1 MGAIHIFIMID
12 MQLINQNLQTNKKH
26 FHTGSFTNNINKTPP
41 QKSLSKQGFQLQLI
55 SFSGGFITYFYF
67 LLFADHHHSSYT
79 RQRSYPEIPS
89 PTKTPSICSS
99 YSTTHFKY
107 DDDIHR
113 HSISPPL
120 TNRHSPP
127 TLIRSDVLSYQDQ
140 LRIKMEASNIHH
152 RHGQIELRHT
162 GRYRDAPK
170 V

>member
-1 MGAIHIFIMID
+1 M
-12 MQLINQNLQTNKKH
+12 
-26 FHTGSFTNNINKTPP
+26 
-41 QKSLSKQGFQLQLI
+41 LQLTIEMYFRGLLITKNQRIIFFI
-55 SFSGGFITYFYF
+55 SFFT
-67 LLFADHHHSSYT
+67 DHHLSYT
-79 RQRSYPEIPS
+79 RQRSYQEIPS
-89 PTKTPSICSS
+89 PTKTPTICSP
-99 YSTTHFKY
+99 YSPSHFKY

-120 TNRHSPP
+120 TTRRHSPP

-162 GRYRDAPK
+162 GRYRETSK